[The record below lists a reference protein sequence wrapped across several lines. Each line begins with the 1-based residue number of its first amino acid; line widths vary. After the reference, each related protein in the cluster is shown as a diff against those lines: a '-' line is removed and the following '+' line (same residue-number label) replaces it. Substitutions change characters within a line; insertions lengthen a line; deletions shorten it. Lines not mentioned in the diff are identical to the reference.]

1 MLFLPLSHLL
11 KLHLIIYTH
20 TAGSNST
27 ANISSLFYK
36 PNYFANYFA
45 LFRPFHAAIRHATS
59 LPPASPPSTPRQTP
73 VTRTLHPR
81 WENSSLR
88 RRNHLKYEKK
98 FISRAEI
105 YISAAE
111 MYISNREIY
120 ISAREMNFR
129 TEHIY
134 SPPKT

>member
-1 MLFLPLSHLL
+1 M
-11 KLHLIIYTH
+11 
-20 TAGSNST
+20 
-27 ANISSLFYK
+27 
-36 PNYFANYFA
+36 
-45 LFRPFHAAIRHATS
+45 
-59 LPPASPPSTPRQTP
+59 
-73 VTRTLHPR
+73 
-81 WENSSLR
+81 
-88 RRNHLKYEKK
+88 KYEKK